1 MPLVKELLK
10 QQLQSDIKGIEK
22 KLYDALN
29 DEKKGIYNVQKQLD
43 KILSKNIPTKNFDA
57 EKYKK
62 KIWKTVS
69 EQWAKSL
76 SEQVIEILSKEL
88 SDIIATQLTNYIK
101 TGTVTTPSG
110 AGTIS

>member
-1 MPLVKELLK
+1 MPLIKEILK
-10 QQLQSDIKGIEK
+10 KQLELDIKNIEK

-29 DEKKGIYNVQKQLD
+29 DEKKGIYNVQKELD
-43 KILSKNIPTKNFDA
+43 KILSKNIPQKNFDA

-76 SEQVIEILSKEL
+76 SEQVIDILSKEL

-101 TGTVTTPSG
+101 TATVTT
-110 AGTIS
+110 GTSTGIIS